1 MVALRRPPELSTET
15 ARARDF
21 ALHAL
26 RELGDFDALAIVQC
40 TSPFTAPEDVAG
52 AVALLES
59 SGAESVVTVS
69 VADAAHHPLKMKRLV
84 GDRLLPYLE
93 DDRLTPSHELEQLW
107 VRNGSVYAFRR
118 DVVERGLEADDVRG
132 YEMPPEPVVRRR
144 HPRGPRLRPV
154 PRRARRPVVIPRV
167 FHQIWLGEGP
177 FPYAVERESWHRFHP
192 DWEHRLWTERDLP
205 GDLELTEAANLL
217 RQPAERADILRLELL
232 HRHGGVYLDADFE
245 CLKPVDP
252 LLDGVSCFLGLLD
265 SGRVSN
271 AVIGTVPGH
280 PLLAKAM
287 AEVRPRTTYGPVDR
301 EGTGPLLLERIRHD
315 VDGVTLFEPNVFYA
329 TEREQAEYAFH
340 LSARSWKDEAGL
352 RSDLARAERDRA
364 IAREEL
370 RKLQKRYDSL
380 ERGNRLRRIL
390 RRPPLQ

>member
-1 MVALRRPPELSTET
+1 
-15 ARARDF
+15 
-21 ALHAL
+21 
-26 RELGDFDALAIVQC
+26 
-40 TSPFTAPEDVAG
+40 
-52 AVALLES
+52 
-59 SGAESVVTVS
+59 
-69 VADAAHHPLKMKRLV
+69 
-84 GDRLLPYLE
+84 
-93 DDRLTPSHELEQLW
+93 
-107 VRNGSVYAFRR
+107 
-118 DVVERGLEADDVRG
+118 
-132 YEMPPEPVVRRR
+132 
-144 HPRGPRLRPV
+144 
-154 PRRARRPVVIPRV
+154 VIPRV

-205 GDLELTEAANLL
+205 GDLELVEAANLL

-287 AEVRPRTTYGPVDR
+287 VEVRPRTTYGPVDR